1 MIGHERTTSSC
12 TRGGPD
18 WAWERVCHRKGGQAL
33 KQATQGVLESPS
45 QVWQRLERGT
55 GRHGEVMG
63 LDRSG

>member
-1 MIGHERTTSSC
+1 MGKSL
-12 TRGGPD
+12 PQ
-18 WAWERVCHRKGGQAL
+18 KGRSGIE
-33 KQATQGVLESPS
+33 TGYPGSVESPS